1 MLTVPASARGVRLDK
16 FLAQVVP
23 NVSRS
28 RVQQLVDA
36 GHVTLDGRACKAS
49 HTLNSGETI
58 TVVIPQAG
66 PVSVASEAIPLTVIY
81 QDADVAVIDKP
92 AGLTVHPSETQ
103 RSGTL
108 VNALLHSLKD
118 LSGIGGELRPGI
130 VHRLDK
136 NTSGLVIVA
145 KHDVAHR
152 RLAEQFADRE
162 VEKIYLAFALGITP
176 ESGDW
181 TQTIG
186 RHPTD
191 RKRFSTKSK
200 TGKTAHTRFVRRAL
214 YADVVS
220 LMEIE
225 LLTGRTHQI
234 RVHAS
239 DNGFPLVGDPTY
251 RSDVAVKKIKNEA
264 VRSLLAAFPRQA
276 LHAHKLTITLPSGKR
291 KTFTSKLPPD
301 LRQLEKA
308 LKAL

>member
-1 MLTVPASARGVRLDK
+1 M
-16 FLAQVVP
+16 
-23 NVSRS
+23 
-28 RVQQLVDA
+28 QQLVEA
-36 GHVTLDGRACKAS
+36 GHVTINGRPCKGS
-49 HTLNSGETI
+49 NTLSGGEVI
-58 TVVIPQAG
+58 TLEIPAAQPVNVV
-66 PVSVASEAIPLTVIY
+66 SEDIPLSVIY

-108 VNALLHSLKD
+108 VNALLHELED

-152 RLAEQFADRE
+152 RLAQQFADRE

-200 TGKTAHTRFVRRAL
+200 TGKTAHTRFVRREV
-214 YADVVS
+214 YANAVS
-220 LMEIE
+220 VLEIE

-239 DNGFPLVGDPTY
+239 DNGYPLVGDHTY
-251 RSDVAVKKIKNEA
+251 RSDGAVKKIKDEA
-264 VRSLLAAFPRQA
+264 VRALLAAFPRQA
-276 LHAHKLTITLPSGKR
+276 LHAHKLTITLPSGK
-291 KTFTSKLPPD
+291 KKSFTSKLPAD
-301 LRQLEKA
+301 LRALEKA
-308 LKAL
+308 LKAF